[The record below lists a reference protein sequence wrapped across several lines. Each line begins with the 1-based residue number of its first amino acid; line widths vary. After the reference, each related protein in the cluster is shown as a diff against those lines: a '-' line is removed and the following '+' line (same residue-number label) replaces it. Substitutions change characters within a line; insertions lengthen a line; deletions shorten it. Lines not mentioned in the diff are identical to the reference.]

1 MLHTLFIRES
11 LETMGVTKPTHDF
24 WRASRMRVHRNAKT
38 TPKMRQLIAT
48 RAQQGWTYARIA
60 AALGISRKFC
70 MPLLDHLDTAR
81 FTRRVGDRRIL
92 H

>member
-1 MLHTLFIRES
+1 MSWIE
-11 LETMGVTKPTHDF
+11 
-24 WRASRMRVHRNAKT
+24 NAKRKLEPLLESAPGLLVT
-38 TPKMRQLIAT
+38 E
-48 RAQQGWTYARIA
+48 IA